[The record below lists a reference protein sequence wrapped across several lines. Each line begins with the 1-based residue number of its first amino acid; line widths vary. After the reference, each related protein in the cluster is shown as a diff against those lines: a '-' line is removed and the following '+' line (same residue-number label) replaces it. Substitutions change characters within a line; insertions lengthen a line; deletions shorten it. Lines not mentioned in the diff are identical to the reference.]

1 MRHVDSLLD
10 TDVSNFKVS
19 TRTGQLQPDSA
30 HALVLEGLRHLFVGG
45 MPAAVSV
52 SAGDLSLQAAS
63 ARQDA
68 VTRSRRIIM
77 NAY

>member
-1 MRHVDSLLD
+1 
-10 TDVSNFKVS
+10 
-19 TRTGQLQPDSA
+19 
-30 HALVLEGLRHLFVGG
+30 